1 MTTHLEILRAGIH
14 TTIQDRGR
22 PGYRAL
28 GVPASG
34 ALDAETLELVNALL
48 GNPGNTG
55 ALELLYGGIAVRA
68 RNGAL
73 RFALGCA
80 TGRIERP
87 DGSQHDVPAWHTA
100 VLGDDET
107 LTIDAPG
114 RTAAAYLAVAG
125 GFAIAPV
132 LGSMSTYVAG
142 SLGGWQGRPLQRGDR
157 LPLAAT
163 NVARAGERMLTRE
176 HVPAAPSQL
185 RVIAGPQ
192 HTRFRG
198 DALDALIATPYR
210 VTPSSNRTGLRL
222 DGALL
227 QHDEGHD
234 LLSEG
239 VATGSLQVP
248 GTGLPVLLLADHP
261 TVGGYP
267 KIATVISADLAAAG
281 RLRIGSDVR
290 FTLVDAAAARAARIE
305 ADAARDARLAA
316 IRNAG

>member
-1 MTTHLEILRAGIH
+1 MTVQLEILRAGIH

-28 GVPASG
+28 GVPGAG
-34 ALDAETLELVNALL
+34 ALDAETFELVNALL
-48 GNPGNTG
+48 GNPANTG
-55 ALELLYGGIAVRA
+55 ALELLYGGITVRA
-68 RNGAL
+68 RDGAV

-80 TGRIERP
+80 TGRIERR
-87 DGSQHDVPAWHTA
+87 DGSLHDVPAWHTA
-100 VLGDDET
+100 MLDSDET
-107 LTIDAPG
+107 LTIAAPE

-125 GFAIAPV
+125 GFTIAPV
-132 LGSMSTYVAG
+132 LGSVANYVAG
-142 SLGGWQGRPLQRGDR
+142 NLGGWQGRALKRGDR
-157 LPLAAT
+157 LPLVAT
-163 NVARAGERMLTRE
+163 AIGRSRERLLTHE
-176 HVPAAPSQL
+176 HVPTAPSQL

-192 HTRFRG
+192 QTRFRRE
-198 DALDALIATPYR
+198 ALDALIAAPYR

-227 QHDEGHD
+227 PHDEGHD

-267 KIATVISADLAAAG
+267 KIATVITADLAAAG

-290 FTLVDAAAARAARIE
+290 FTLVNEVTARTALIE
-305 ADAARDARLAA
+305 ADAARKLRLAA
-316 IRNAG
+316 IRNAD